1 MRQSI
6 ATISNPE
13 FINLQPLDISPLI
26 SSCEIKVLYLNENRN
41 MSYITKDVAAEMAK
55 SLRGSP
61 IVGWYKEEKED
72 FRDHG
77 EAIVIEDGEFLVN
90 CKTKPYGFVSPDAKV
105 WFQDFLETDAFGNEL
120 TRTYLMTTGYLWTG
134 QYPECQAVVD
144 EGRPQSMELDE
155 KTLQGSWT
163 TDFNSQM
170 EFFII
175 NDAIFSKLCILG
187 EDVEPCFEGASVTAP
202 QVSSNFT
209 KDGMFRKTL
218 FTMMQELYSML
229 EGGKE
234 EMEEMNVNTPA
245 VDEEVPAAIEEEI
258 PEVPAEEPVPAE
270 GEETPA
276 EEPAEEEVPAAEEA
290 PIDTPAEG
298 EPAPEVGPVPAEEPQ
313 NYELLEQE
321 LNELKTQY
329 AALEAERNEL
339 LNFKNEIVD
348 KQKDALIDKFS
359 MLSDEDKKDVIDNK
373 STYSLDEIES
383 KLSVICFRKQ
393 INFTAVEAEPAEETP
408 AAEETPVVQFAYNTP
423 SNNLP
428 DWLAAVEQT
437 KNRG

>member
-61 IVGWYKEEKED
+61 IVGWYKEEKDD

-77 EAIVIEDGEFLVN
+77 EAIIIEDGEFLVN
-90 CKTKPYGFVSPDAKV
+90 CNTKPYGFVSPDAKV
-105 WFQDFLETDAFGNEL
+105 WFQDFRETDDFGHEV

-134 QYPECQAVVD
+134 QYPECQMVID

-155 KTLQGSWT
+155 KTIKGSWT

-234 EMEEMNVNTPA
+234 EMEEKNVNTPA
-245 VDEEVPAAIEEEI
+245 VEEEVPAAVEGET
-258 PEVPAEEPVPAE
+258 PEAPAEEPIPAE
-270 GEETPA
+270 GEEIPA
-276 EEPAEEEVPAAEEA
+276 EEPTPEEVPTAEEA
-290 PIDTPAEG
+290 PIDTPAE
-298 EPAPEVGPVPAEEPQ
+298 EPVPEADSVPAEEPQ

-393 INFTAVEAEPAEETP
+393 INFTAVETEPAEEAP
-408 AAEETPVVQFAYNTP
+408 AAEEAPVVQFAYNTP
-423 SNNLP
+423 ANNLP

>member
-61 IVGWYKEEKED
+61 IVGWYKEDKDD

-77 EAIVIEDGEFLVN
+77 EAIIIEDGEFLVN
-90 CKTKPYGFVSPDAKV
+90 CNTKPYGFVSPDAKV
-105 WFQDFLETDAFGNEL
+105 WFQDFRETDDFGHEV

-134 QYPECQAVVD
+134 QYPECQKVID

-155 KTLQGSWT
+155 KTLKGSWT

-187 EDVEPCFEGASVTAP
+187 EDVEPCFEGANVTAP

-245 VDEEVPAAIEEEI
+245 VEEEVPAAVEGET
-258 PEVPAEEPVPAE
+258 PEVPAGEPIPAE
-270 GEETPA
+270 GGETPA
-276 EEPAEEEVPAAEEA
+276 EGPAPEEVPAAEEA
-290 PIDTPAEG
+290 PIGTPAED
-298 EPAPEVGPVPAEEPQ
+298 PVPAEEPQ
-313 NYELLEQE
+313 NYELLEQK

-393 INFTAVEAEPAEETP
+393 INFTAVETELAEETP
-408 AAEETPVVQFAYNTP
+408 VAEEAPVVQFAYNTP
-423 SNNLP
+423 ANNLP

-437 KNRG
+437 QKSRG

>member
-61 IVGWYKEEKED
+61 IVGWYKEDKED

-77 EAIVIEDGEFLVN
+77 EAIIIEDGEFLVN
-90 CKTKPYGFVSPDAKV
+90 CNTKPYGFVSPDAKV
-105 WFQDFLETDAFGNEL
+105 WFQDFRETDDFGNEV

-134 QYPECQAVVD
+134 QYPECQKVID

-155 KTLQGSWT
+155 KTLKGSWT

-187 EDVEPCFEGASVTAP
+187 EDIEPCFEGASVTAP

-234 EMEEMNVNTPA
+234 KMEEMNINTPA
-245 VDEEVPAAIEEEI
+245 VEEEVPAAVEGET
-258 PEVPAEEPVPAE
+258 PEAPAEEPIP
-270 GEETPA
+270 T
-276 EEPAEEEVPAAEEA
+276 EEPASEEVPAAEEA
-290 PIDTPAEG
+290 PIGTPAED
-298 EPAPEVGPVPAEEPQ
+298 PVPAEEPH

-393 INFTAVEAEPAEETP
+393 INFTAVETEHAEETP
-408 AAEETPVVQFAYNTP
+408 VIEEAPVVQFAYNTP
-423 SNNLP
+423 VNNLP
-428 DWLAAVEQT
+428 DWLVAVEQT
-437 KNRG
+437 QKNRG